1 MTGSNG
7 AQQGPSGPLSGGQG
21 PSGPLSGPLSGEQ
34 GALRIAVAGKGGA
47 GKTTLSSTL
56 ARLMAR
62 RGHQVIVV
70 DGDSNPNVAVALG
83 IDRERAGALV
93 PLPTGLVSRKL
104 NGATALI
111 DPVPEV
117 MGRFGTTGPD
127 GVQVVLMAMP
137 AHADEG
143 CLCSAHATVS
153 GMLADVSA
161 TDNLV
166 AILDLEASPEHLSR
180 GTTRHVDAL
189 LLVVEPYYRSFET
202 AKRMAALAAELPIP
216 VVGVVANKLRSADD
230 ASAIAEYCAR
240 HGLTL
245 LGELPWSTEVLDADK
260 AEIPVI
266 DFDPSGPVVAAV
278 SKLRERLSTI
288 KG

>member
-1 MTGSNG
+1 VT
-7 AQQGPSGPLSGGQG
+7 
-21 PSGPLSGPLSGEQ
+21 

-47 GKTTLSSTL
+47 GKTTVSSTL

-62 RGHQVIVV
+62 RGHPVMVI

-83 IDRERAGALV
+83 VDRRTAAALE

-104 NGATALI
+104 TGGTALN
-111 DPVPEV
+111 DSVANV
-117 MGRFGTTGPD
+117 MQRFGTTGPD
-127 GVQVVLMAMP
+127 GVEVVLMAMP

-161 TDNLV
+161 TDDLV

-189 LLVVEPYYRSFET
+189 LLVVEPYYRSYET
-202 AKRMAALAAELPIP
+202 ARRMAALAAELPIAH
-216 VVGVVANKLRSADD
+216 VGVVANKLRSPED
-230 ASAIAEYCAR
+230 AQAIAEFCAR
-240 HGLTL
+240 HDLNL
-245 LGELPWSTEVLDADK
+245 DGEVPFATEVLDADRDG
-260 AEIPVI
+260 IPLL
-266 DFDPSGPVVAAV
+266 DYDPSGPVVSAIAKV
-278 SKLRERLSTI
+278 ADRLEAQKS
-288 KG
+288 

>member
-1 MTGSNG
+1 MNS
-7 AQQGPSGPLSGGQG
+7 
-21 PSGPLSGPLSGEQ
+21 
-34 GALRIAVAGKGGA
+34 LRVAVAGKGGA

-56 ARLMAR
+56 ARLFAR
-62 RGHQVIVV
+62 EGHDVIVV
-70 DGDSNPNVAVALG
+70 DGDSNPNVATALG
-83 IDRERAGALV
+83 IDREHAEAIQ
-93 PLPTGLVSRKL
+93 PLPMGLVSRNLKG
-104 NGATALI
+104 NAALKE
-111 DPVPEV
+111 PVMDIV
-117 MGRFGTTGPD
+117 RRFGGAAPD
-127 GVQVVLMAMP
+127 DVHVLKMAMP
-137 AHADEG
+137 AHAEEG

-153 GMLADVSA
+153 ALLADIEELENTIS
-161 TDNLV
+161 
-166 AILDLEASPEHLSR
+166 ILDLEASPEHLSR

-202 AKRMAALAAELPIP
+202 AKRMAALASELPIP

-230 ASAIAEYCAR
+230 ASAIAEYCSR

>member
-1 MTGSNG
+1 MNS
-7 AQQGPSGPLSGGQG
+7 
-21 PSGPLSGPLSGEQ
+21 
-34 GALRIAVAGKGGA
+34 LRVAVAGKGGA
-47 GKTTLSSTL
+47 GKTTLSSNL
-56 ARLMAR
+56 ARLFAR
-62 RGHQVIVV
+62 EGHDVIVV
-70 DGDSNPNVAVALG
+70 DGDSNPNVAIALG
-83 IDRERAGALV
+83 IDRERAEEIQ
-93 PLPTGLVSRKL
+93 PLPMGLVSRNLKG
-104 NGATALI
+104 NAALKE
-111 DPVPEV
+111 PVMDV
-117 MGRFGTTGPD
+117 VRRFGGLAPD
-127 GVQVVLMAMP
+127 NVHVLKMAMP

-153 GMLADVSA
+153 ALLADIEEL
-161 TDNLV
+161 DNTIS
-166 AILDLEASPEHLSR
+166 ILDLEASPEHLSR

-216 VVGVVANKLRSADD
+216 VVGVVANKLRTPDD
-230 ASAIAEYCAR
+230 ASAIAEYCTR

>member
-1 MTGSNG
+1 MNS
-7 AQQGPSGPLSGGQG
+7 
-21 PSGPLSGPLSGEQ
+21 
-34 GALRIAVAGKGGA
+34 LRVAVAGKGGA

-56 ARLMAR
+56 ARLFAR
-62 RGHQVIVV
+62 EGADVIVV
-70 DGDSNPNVAVALG
+70 DGDSNPNVATALG
-83 IDRERAGALV
+83 IDREHAEAIQ
-93 PLPTGLVSRKL
+93 PLPMGLVSRNLKG
-104 NGATALI
+104 NAALKE
-111 DPVPEV
+111 PVMDIV
-117 MGRFGTTGPD
+117 RRFGGAAPD
-127 GVQVVLMAMP
+127 DVHVLKMAMP

-153 GMLADVSA
+153 ALLADIEELENTIS
-161 TDNLV
+161 
-166 AILDLEASPEHLSR
+166 ILDLEASPEHLSR

-216 VVGVVANKLRSADD
+216 VVGVVANKLRTPDD
-230 ASAIAEYCAR
+230 ASAIAEYCTR

-266 DFDPSGPVVAAV
+266 DYDPSGPVVDAV

>member
-1 MTGSNG
+1 MDIV
-7 AQQGPSGPLSGGQG
+7 
-21 PSGPLSGPLSGEQ
+21 
-34 GALRIAVAGKGGA
+34 RRFGGA
-47 GKTTLSSTL
+47 
-56 ARLMAR
+56 A
-62 RGHQVIVV
+62 
-70 DGDSNPNVAVALG
+70 
-83 IDRERAGALV
+83 
-93 PLPTGLVSRKL
+93 
-104 NGATALI
+104 
-111 DPVPEV
+111 
-117 MGRFGTTGPD
+117 PD
-127 GVQVVLMAMP
+127 DVHVLKMAMP

-153 GMLADVSA
+153 ALLADIQELENTIS
-161 TDNLV
+161 
-166 AILDLEASPEHLSR
+166 ILDLEASPEHLSR

-202 AKRMAALAAELPIP
+202 AKRMAALASELPIP

-230 ASAIAEYCAR
+230 ASAIAEYCTR
-240 HGLTL
+240 HSLTL

-266 DFDPSGPVVAAV
+266 DYDPSGPVVAAV

>member
-1 MTGSNG
+1 MNS
-7 AQQGPSGPLSGGQG
+7 
-21 PSGPLSGPLSGEQ
+21 
-34 GALRIAVAGKGGA
+34 LRVAVAGKGGA

-56 ARLMAR
+56 ARLFAR
-62 RGHQVIVV
+62 EGHDVIVV
-70 DGDSNPNVAVALG
+70 DGDSNPNVATALG
-83 IDRERAGALV
+83 IDREHAEAIQ
-93 PLPTGLVSRKL
+93 PLPMGLVSRNLKG
-104 NGATALI
+104 NAALKE
-111 DPVPEV
+111 PVMDIV
-117 MGRFGTTGPD
+117 RRFGGAAPD
-127 GVQVVLMAMP
+127 DVHVLKMAMP

-153 GMLADVSA
+153 ALLADIEPLENTIS
-161 TDNLV
+161 
-166 AILDLEASPEHLSR
+166 ILDLEASPEHLSR

-216 VVGVVANKLRSADD
+216 VVGVVANKLRTPDD
-230 ASAIAEYCAR
+230 ASAIAEYCTR